1 EPLLSDTPGCDWR
14 LNCYVSFEIIEW
26 DAQLM
31 TATGWHPDMD
41 ATPTPSD
48 VLSMVEVLEAQHGAL
63 AEDIAE
69 FFATK
74 HCLAGDAG
82 RSWAWA
88 GVAARLRQRTKK
100 RLLEKQQAA

>member
-1 EPLLSDTPGCDWR
+1 
-14 LNCYVSFEIIEW
+14 
-26 DAQLM
+26 M

-88 GVAARLRQRTKK
+88 GVAARLRQRAKK
-100 RLLEKQQAA
+100 RLQERQQAA

>member
-1 EPLLSDTPGCDWR
+1 
-14 LNCYVSFEIIEW
+14 
-26 DAQLM
+26 M
-31 TATGWHPDMD
+31 TATGWHPEID

-48 VLSMVEVLEAQHGAL
+48 VHNMAEVLEAQHGIL
-63 AEDIAE
+63 AEEIAD

-88 GVAARLRQRTKK
+88 GVAASVRQRARK
-100 RLLEKQQAA
+100 RLHEKPQVR